1 MLGCTVRSACRR
13 AASAAAGGFRGSAE
27 STVRQNRQDSAVRR
41 SFPVRF
47 VWWTETET
55 FGVGSLPVWRRAV
68 VASEIF
74 DIFAISY
81 AVSGLAGRWVR
92 SACRRA
98 ASAAACAR
106 GCAGWAGYYKGYRRF
121 LHASVTVRPPAVAVV
136 GVLSGSVRRIRQIS
150 GIAGIG
156 NIAGIGASAKSAIWW
171 NRRNW
176 RNRQSRRNFDGT
188 ARSNNN
194 SAVRRN
200 RRFGGID
207 ARAGGRAGWRTD
219 EERTD
224 GRTDGGR
231 TPGRTPG
238 RKKS

>member
-74 DIFAISY
+74 DIFAISC
-81 AVSGLAGRWVR
+81 AVSGLAGCWVR

-98 ASAAACAR
+98 AR
-106 GCAGWAGYYKGYRRF
+106 LLPVLGDAGWAGYYE
-121 LHASVTVRPPAVAVV
+121 VPTVCACFGHGSPVCRSCGWCTFRV
-136 GVLSGSVRRIRQIS
+136 G
-150 GIAGIG
+150 
-156 NIAGIGASAKSAIWW
+156 SADSADQR
-171 NRRNW
+171 NRRN
-176 RNRQSRRNFDGT
+176 RQKIFIFSYFHILNYFHIFIF
-188 ARSNNN
+188 S
-194 SAVRRN
+194 
-200 RRFGGID
+200 
-207 ARAGGRAGWRTD
+207 
-219 EERTD
+219 
-224 GRTDGGR
+224 
-231 TPGRTPG
+231 
-238 RKKS
+238 

>member
-106 GCAGWAGYYKGYRRF
+106 GCWLGWLLQR
-121 LHASVTVRPPAVAVV
+121 VPTVFACFGHGSPACRSCCWCTFRV
-136 GVLSGSVRRIRQIS
+136 G
-150 GIAGIG
+150 
-156 NIAGIGASAKSAIWW
+156 SADSADQR
-171 NRRNW
+171 NRRN
-176 RNRQSRRNFDGT
+176 RQKIFIFSYFHILNYFHIFIF
-188 ARSNNN
+188 S
-194 SAVRRN
+194 
-200 RRFGGID
+200 
-207 ARAGGRAGWRTD
+207 
-219 EERTD
+219 
-224 GRTDGGR
+224 
-231 TPGRTPG
+231 
-238 RKKS
+238 